1 MCYSSQELEY
11 FTSDDEDETDGQD
24 EKQEELQE
32 GDSRTRDSE
41 QLSQSLEQD
50 EERVVCC
57 EDSSNKQ
64 TISNSSSP
72 STDRKTYIQTKFGEI
87 DAIFDS
93 INF

>member
-1 MCYSSQELEY
+1 MEY
-11 FTSDDEDETDGQD
+11 FTSDDEDETDGHN
-24 EKQEELQE
+24 EKQNKLQE
-32 GDSRTRDSE
+32 GDSE
-41 QLSQSLEQD
+41 QLSQSLEQE
-50 EERVVCC
+50 EERAVCC

-72 STDRKTYIQTKFGEI
+72 STDRKTYIRTRFSEI

>member
-1 MCYSSQELEY
+1 MFFYEN
-11 FTSDDEDETDGQD
+11 ETDGQD

-41 QLSQSLEQD
+41 QLSQSLEQ

-72 STDRKTYIQTKFGEI
+72 STDHLM
-87 DAIFDS
+87 
-93 INF
+93 